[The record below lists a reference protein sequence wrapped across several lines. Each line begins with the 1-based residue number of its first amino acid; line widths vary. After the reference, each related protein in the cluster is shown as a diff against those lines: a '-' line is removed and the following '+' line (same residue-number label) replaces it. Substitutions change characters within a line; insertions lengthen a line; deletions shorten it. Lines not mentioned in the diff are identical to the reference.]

1 MGGNQDLQG
10 EGMGGWGEPPH
21 RGEAKGPACGSDV
34 GRSMAGRTAPCNRRA
49 LGGLPPRAYLSG
61 SEGHFAVLALAQLS
75 ELIEDGGQLL
85 GQGRVWATELVL
97 RGTKSESGGFSPGE
111 GNTPALTLDRGCK
124 RPNKPDSS
132 STSDT
137 ARYTHP

>member
-1 MGGNQDLQG
+1 MWGGAWR
-10 EGMGGWGEPPH
+10 GGQHPATAVPWGD
-21 RGEAKGPACGSDV
+21 C
-34 GRSMAGRTAPCNRRA
+34 
-49 LGGLPPRAYLSG
+49 PPRAYLSG

-97 RGTKSESGGFSPGE
+97 RGTKSESSGFSPGE

-137 ARYTHP
+137 A